1 MDSVLICGANKKER
15 LIKAWELLATHGF
28 IIDAPSPDLLVVQK
42 EGEKKSIGIAQA
54 KEVKKFLQE
63 RPFEKKAK
71 AVVIEDAQ
79 MLTDDAQ
86 GSLLKILE
94 EPPVFALIVLLCDNE
109 GSLLPT
115 VVSRCQKVVLREKPM
130 KDSKSLSTA
139 SAVFNLADRSYEE
152 LFDLAKEVSQK
163 DKDEVV
169 EFLEGLLKYDI
180 GIALAT
186 PSIPPNDLVVK
197 MEKAIKDIKEANVA
211 LKFALEYVLLI
222 HKEIASSAKADSVSP
237 NDEY

>member
-1 MDSVLICGANKKER
+1 MLGSVLITGFNKKER

-28 IIDAPSPDLLVVQK
+28 TIDVASPDLLIVQK

-63 RPFEKKAK
+63 LPFEKKIK
-71 AVVIEDAQ
+71 AIVIEDAQ

-94 EPPVFALIVLLCDNE
+94 EPPVFGLIILLCDNE

-115 VVSRCQKVVLREKPM
+115 VVSRCQKVVL
-130 KDSKSLSTA
+130 KSTGTA
-139 SAVFNLADRSYEE
+139 STVYNLADKSYEE

-169 EFLEGLLKYDI
+169 EFLEGLLRYNI
-180 GIALAT
+180 NHFS
-186 PSIPPNDLVVK
+186 PVSLVQK

-211 LKFALEYVLLI
+211 LKFALEDIFLM
-222 HKEIASSAKADSVSP
+222 HK
-237 NDEY
+237 

>member
-115 VVSRCQKVVLREKPM
+115 VVSRCQKVVL
-130 KDSKSLSTA
+130 KSVGTVSTA
-139 SAVFNLADRSYEE
+139 FNLADKSYGE

-163 DKDEVV
+163 DKDEAV
-169 EFLEGLLKYDI
+169 EFLEDLLSYNI
-180 GIALAT
+180 NHGF
-186 PSIPPNDLVVK
+186 PVSLVVK
-197 MEKAIKDIKEANVA
+197 MEKAIKEIKEANVA